1 MKKLTNTNAS
11 ILTLRQELQQ
21 RSSETALRLSRSV
34 GRAASVD
41 LLPCTEYAQEVAAQH
56 QLAEELLFLQHC
68 RAALERAVDKGGSR
82 LVWRWQRGGSTQVR
96 FRRQNNCLTMQVRQ
110 SKDMT

>member
-21 RSSETALRLSRSV
+21 RSTETALRLSRSV

-56 QLAEELLFLQHC
+56 LLAEELLFLQHC

-96 FRRQNNCLTMQVRQ
+96 FRRQNNRLTMQVRQ
-110 SKDMT
+110 SKGMT